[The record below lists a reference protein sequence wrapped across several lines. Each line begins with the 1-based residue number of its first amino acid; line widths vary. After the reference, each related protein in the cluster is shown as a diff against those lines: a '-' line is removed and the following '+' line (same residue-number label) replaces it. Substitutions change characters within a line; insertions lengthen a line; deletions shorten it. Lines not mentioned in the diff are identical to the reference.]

1 MICCLGDQEFSSCA
15 LKLDP
20 CTCGKLW
27 LALRYCITAEGEFC
41 LGFEGGCVWLRKY
54 PSRVALLCIAHAVQT
69 WPTCLAVCKVA
80 TSHQTPRHV

>member
-1 MICCLGDQEFSSCA
+1 MICCLGDQEFSSCV

-41 LGFEGGCVWLRKY
+41 LGFEGGCVWLRRC
-54 PSRVALLCIAHAVQT
+54 PSPVALLKLHME
-69 WPTCLAVCKVA
+69 CKHGRPA
-80 TSHQTPRHV
+80 SPCAK